1 MNHGC
6 MDFFFA
12 RAIPYLS
19 DAKVPEETYL
29 EDAAHLAKMSRAAVV
44 VQAHARG
51 KWTRDVLGLQF
62 WLALRLQAMYRARV
76 TRATPLAKI
85 LRRFLVERRRTMALE
100 RSLGHMP

>member
-1 MNHGC
+1 MSSC
-6 MDFFFA
+6 MDFFFT
-12 RAIPYLS
+12 RTVSRYL
-19 DAKVPEETYL
+19 VHTEIPEETYL
-29 EDAAHLAKMSRAAVV
+29 DEAAHLAKLSRAAVV

-76 TRATPLAKI
+76 TRATPLAKS
-85 LRRFLVERRRTMALE
+85 LHRFLVERRRTMALE